1 MSANEA
7 NSPPG
12 GSTGWSHR
20 AFETRTD
27 AFRRS
32 RRPRQ
37 PFIPVIRQ
45 KMGRLVAETAMNTS
59 R

>member
-7 NSPPG
+7 EFAARGEP
-12 GSTGWSHR
+12 GWSHR